1 MKCILAAMVIET
13 VMASGQFPVVAIM
26 SQPTESNATNCGGT
40 CEYIA
45 ASYVKFLELAGA
57 RALPVSYYSTA
68 EEIDDIMTQVNGFLF
83 PGGKSDL
90 PAAAQH
96 VVDNALNISSHGGYF
111 PVYGACLGY
120 EWIMM
125 SIGGKDA
132 LDASDLDAENMTLP
146 LNFTSDAE
154 DSRLYADAAARKI
167 FAEEPVTLNNHQG
180 GVTPAEFAANERLK
194 STVRVLSTN
203 MDRKGAEF
211 ISSVEGITAPIYA
224 VQYHPEKNI
233 FEWGT
238 YDSGAPYDVIN
249 HSPHAVIAAQSLANF
264 FVAET
269 RKNANAYDLSQ
280 SRPFFEDLPT
290 DTDKEPKF
298 VEVYYLFP
306 VRGDVLI

>member
-1 MKCILAAMVIET
+1 MKCVLAAMVIDA
-13 VMASGQFPVVAIM
+13 VLASGPFPVIAIM
-26 SQPTESNATNCGGT
+26 SQPTKSNAKHCGGT

-45 ASYVKFLELAGA
+45 ASYVKFVELAGA
-57 RALPVSYYSTA
+57 RALPVSYYSSA
-68 EEIDDIMTQVNGFLF
+68 AEIDNIMTQVNGFLF
-83 PGGKSDL
+83 PGGSGAL

-96 VVDNALNISSHGGYF
+96 VVDNALNISSQGGHF

-125 SIGGKDA
+125 ALGGKDA
-132 LDASDLDAENMTLP
+132 EDASGLDAENMTLP
-146 LNFTSDAE
+146 LNFTADAE

-167 FAEEPVTLNNHQG
+167 LAEEPVTLNNHHM

-203 MDRKGAEF
+203 MDRKGREF

-238 YDSGAPYDVIN
+238 YDSGAPYEVIN
-249 HSPHAVIAAQSLANF
+249 HSPHAVSVAQSLANF
-264 FVAET
+264 FVGET
-269 RKNANAYDLSQ
+269 RKNRNVYDLAQ
-280 SRPFFEDLPT
+280 SRPFFEELPT
-290 DTDKEPKF
+290 DTDKSPGF

-306 VRGDVLI
+306 VGGDVLV